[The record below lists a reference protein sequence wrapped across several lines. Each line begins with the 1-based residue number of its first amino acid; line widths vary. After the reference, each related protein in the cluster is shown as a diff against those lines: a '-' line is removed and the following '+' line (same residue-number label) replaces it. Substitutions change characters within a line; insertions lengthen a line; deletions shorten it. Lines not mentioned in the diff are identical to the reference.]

1 MNKQDTPITEF
12 DCKTT
17 GGSTQLIKAIIP
29 LLNPAQQR
37 MLAIMT
43 RIWELIMTIKFF
55 ERTCFQNNGTPLT
68 SNLNPE
74 MINRVKRYCTP
85 ESQQTIDMLLNFMNM
100 SELMNMMN
108 MFNGEKDSGD
118 AGGIMDLFKNFS
130 QFTTS
135 GAENPSSGF
144 SGNQDAANSS
154 GRSGFSGDSDFSGHS
169 ESYGQSGGYA
179 QSGSAGQSAQSGPF
193 GSFDP
198 AGIMQTMMNAEQSSL
213 YREFMERLDLDFD
226 ENE

>member
-1 MNKQDTPITEF
+1 MNKQDTLVTEF

-29 LLNPAQQR
+29 LLNPTQQR

-68 SNLNPE
+68 ANLNPE

-108 MFNGEKDSGD
+108 SFNSDGAPGD
-118 AGGIMDLFKNFS
+118 LGGMMDLFKNFS
-130 QFTTS
+130 QFTTP
-135 GAENPSSGF
+135 GAETPKSSGH
-144 SGNQDAANSS
+144 QDGSDHRQSS
-154 GRSGFSGDSDFSGHS
+154 GPASPPN
-169 ESYGQSGGYA
+169 
-179 QSGSAGQSAQSGPF
+179 PF

-198 AGIMQTMMNAEQSSL
+198 AGLMQTMMNAEQSSL
-213 YREFMERLDLDFD
+213 YREFMERLDLDFN

>member
-1 MNKQDTPITEF
+1 MHQIETPLTEF
-12 DCKTT
+12 DYRTT
-17 GGSTQLIKAIIP
+17 NGSTQLIKAIIP
-29 LLNPAQQR
+29 FLNPVQQR

-43 RIWELIMTIKFF
+43 RIWELIVTIKFF
-55 ERTCFQNNGTPLT
+55 EKTCFQNNGTPLT

-108 MFNGEKDSGD
+108 MFNGEKDFGD

-130 QFTTS
+130 QFTTPGPES
-135 GAENPSSGF
+135 SNPAKDS
-144 SGNQDAANSS
+144 NNPNSA
-154 GRSGFSGDSDFSGHS
+154 DSYGHS
-169 ESYGQSGGYA
+169 DP
-179 QSGSAGQSAQSGPF
+179 SAHSNSTAHSAPTGQSAQSGPF

-198 AGIMQTMMNAEQSSL
+198 AGIMKTMMNAEQSSL
-213 YREFMERLDLDFD
+213 YREFMERLDLDLN